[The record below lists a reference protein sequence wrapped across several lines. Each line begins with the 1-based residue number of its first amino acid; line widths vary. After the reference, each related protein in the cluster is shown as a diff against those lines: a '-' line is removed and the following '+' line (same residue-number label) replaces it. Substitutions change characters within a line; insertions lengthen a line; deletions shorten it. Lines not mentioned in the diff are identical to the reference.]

1 VNEAEMVKKSKRH
14 LANLSQFEKGQRFSF
29 AEAIDLIHNK
39 FKPSKFDE
47 TVEIAIQLGVDVKKS
62 DQMVRGAVSLPRGI
76 GKELRVV
83 VFTKEDRVQEALD
96 AGAIKAGGQEL
107 AKEVQ
112 DGFMDFD
119 VAIATPDVMPVVGK
133 LGKILGPQGKMPS
146 PKAGTVTQEIATA
159 VQEYK
164 AGKIEFRADSGGNV
178 HAPVGKRSF
187 PKEALMENI
196 QTFIEYVKS
205 IKPPATRGQYIL
217 NIALSTSMGPGIP
230 VELS

>member
-1 VNEAEMVKKSKRH
+1 MAKNSKRH
-14 LANLSQFEKGQRFSF
+14 NSNLTNVEKDRRFSLS
-29 AEAIDLIHNK
+29 EAIDLIQNK
-39 FKPSKFDE
+39 FKPVKFDE
-47 TVEIAIQLGVDVKKS
+47 TVELAMQLGVDIKKS

-76 GKELRVV
+76 GKELKVV

-96 AGAIKAGGQEL
+96 AGAIKAGAQDL

-119 VAIATPDVMPVVGK
+119 VAIATPDVMSVVGK

-146 PKAGTVTQEIATA
+146 PKAGTVTKDIAKA

-178 HAPVGKRSF
+178 HAPMGKRSF
-187 PKEALMENI
+187 PKEALLENI
-196 QTFIEYVKS
+196 QTFIDYVKS
-205 IKPPATRGQYIL
+205 IKPPAARGTYIV
-217 NIALSTSMGPGIP
+217 NMALSTTMGPGIP
-230 VELS
+230 IELS

>member
-1 VNEAEMVKKSKRH
+1 AWHKS
-14 LANLSQFEKGQRFSF
+14 NLTQVAKDRRFSLS
-29 AEAIDLIHNK
+29 EAIDLIHNK
-39 FKPSKFDE
+39 FKPVKFDE
-47 TVEIAIQLGVDVKKS
+47 TVELAIQLGVDVKKS

-96 AGAIKAGGQEL
+96 AGAIKAGGQGL

-119 VAIATPDVMPVVGK
+119 VAIATPDVMSIVGK
-133 LGKILGPQGKMPS
+133 LGKVLGPQGKMPS
-146 PKAGTVTQEIATA
+146 PKAGTVTKDIAKA

-178 HAPVGKRSF
+178 HAPMGKRSF
-187 PKEALMENI
+187 PKEALLENI
-196 QTFIEYVKS
+196 QTFIDYVKS
-205 IKPPATRGQYIL
+205 IKPPAARGQYIIS
-217 NIALSTSMGPGIP
+217 IALTTTMGPGIP
-230 VELS
+230 IEQN